1 MTRFH
6 LLYMVVLYERVTNN
20 KLLCLFVCLYKSVS
34 YGFSLQF
41 MQRHLHMFAYTD
53 RRTDRRRR
61 RQIYSHWILC
71 ISTSWHSGLHLD
83 SLIFFCCFF
92 FSLLHFAVTYKRF
105 RNVFFFL
112 LLSCICCCCSV
123 QFIQRQPL
131 WMDVRVKARKSSR
144 TMLCSAVARPFWCV
158 CMRFMCVCARAL
170 GLLNYPLG

>member
-105 RNVFFFL
+105 RNVFFFFSYRVFVVVAL
-112 LLSCICCCCSV
+112 CNSFKGSH
-123 QFIQRQPL
+123 FE
-131 WMDVRVKARKSSR
+131 WMFVWKRENH
-144 TMLCSAVARPFWCV
+144 LEQCSAALLHVHSDVYVCGSCV
-158 CMRFMCVCARAL
+158 CVRARSGYWIIL
-170 GLLNYPLG
+170 

>member
-105 RNVFFFL
+105 RNVFFSSLIVYL
-112 LLSCICCCCSV
+112 LLLLCAIHSKAATLNGCSCESAKIISNNALQRCCTSILMC
-123 QFIQRQPL
+123 
-131 WMDVRVKARKSSR
+131 MY
-144 TMLCSAVARPFWCV
+144 AVHV
-158 CMRFMCVCARAL
+158 CVCARSGYWIIL
-170 GLLNYPLG
+170 